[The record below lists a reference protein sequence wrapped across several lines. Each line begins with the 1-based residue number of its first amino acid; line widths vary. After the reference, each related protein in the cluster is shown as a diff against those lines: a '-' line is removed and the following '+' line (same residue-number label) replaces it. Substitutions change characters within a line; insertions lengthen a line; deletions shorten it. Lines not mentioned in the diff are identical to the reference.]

1 MKDRLKFRVW
11 SKKYNKFIEDNSSP
25 IGSDYQLIITQ
36 SGTLIKL
43 GLGDFENYCD
53 DIYSWATFK
62 NFEQDCIVM
71 QCTGLKD
78 KNGKLIYEGDIIY
91 SPSWWWGACFVYLN
105 IGTCGPCAG
114 DSVMSYILAKNIDN
128 PLKGAVYNIWNGAEV
143 EVIGNIY
150 QDSHLL
156 EN

>member
-1 MKDRLKFRVW
+1 MQDRFKFRYFNNNNNLEEI
-11 SKKYNKFIEDNSSP
+11 SLTNSYYTNL
-25 IGSDYQLIITQ
+25 DYSRL
-36 SGTLIKL
+36 
-43 GLGDFENYCD
+43 
-53 DIYSWATFK
+53 
-62 NFEQDCIVM
+62 M

-78 KNGKLIYEGDIIY
+78 KSGKLIYEGDIIY
-91 SPSWWWGACFVYLN
+91 SPIWWWGACFVYLN

>member
-1 MKDRLKFRVW
+1 MTDRFKFRVVYYNDVE
-11 SKKYNKFIEDNSSP
+11 KKYFIFEPD
-25 IGSDYQLIITQ
+25 LISADGTARAYAYGE
-36 SGTLIKL
+36 SGVDEYYDTVTL
-43 GLGDFENYCD
+43 N
-53 DIYSWATFK
+53 
-62 NFEQDCIVM
+62 

-105 IGTCGPCAG
+105 IGECGPCNG

-150 QDSHLL
+150 LDSHLL

>member
-1 MKDRLKFRVW
+1 MQDRFKFRVVYYNDVE
-11 SKKYNKFIEDNSSP
+11 KKYFIFEPD
-25 IGSDYQLIITQ
+25 LISADGTARAYAYGESGADEYYDTVTLNQ
-36 SGTLIKL
+36 S
-43 GLGDFENYCD
+43 
-53 DIYSWATFK
+53 
-62 NFEQDCIVM
+62 
-71 QCTGLKD
+71 TGLKD

-105 IGTCGPCAG
+105 IGTCGPCDG

-128 PLKGAVYNIWNGAEV
+128 PLKGAVHNIWNGAEV